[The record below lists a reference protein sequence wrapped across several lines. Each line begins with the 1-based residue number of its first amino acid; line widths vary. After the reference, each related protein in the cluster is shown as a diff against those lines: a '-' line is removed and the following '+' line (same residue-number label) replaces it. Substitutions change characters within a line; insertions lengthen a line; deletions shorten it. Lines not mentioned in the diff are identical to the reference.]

1 MALLLREDMDEDED
15 TESLEVVDDVL
26 ELDWSGSAPGRWA
39 AAVCSWRRR
48 EASTGLDIDSSGV
61 WRKASSGL
69 VGSAKVEAE

>member
-1 MALLLREDMDEDED
+1 MALLLLEEEDE
-15 TESLEVVDDVL
+15 EKEAEWLELVDEVL